1 MVSPSFVALV
11 ALLTSVRVANAWF
24 RVACT
29 DPLVQERIDPII
41 SPGAV
46 PSQHVHTIHGASNF
60 GPNSTYDS
68 LRASDCTSCE
78 VIQDHSNYWFPK
90 LYFRDPKTKSFEAVA
105 NGGLLVYYQNRGD
118 GDKSNGGAG
127 LKAFPPGL
135 RMITGDPTRRSKKY
149 TFGLGTQ
156 EELRE
161 RAIQW
166 VCLRYSANET
176 DVYNNGNAT
185 AGFPD
190 TDCESGFN
198 ARLHMPACWDGIR
211 PDSPDHQSHVAYLS
225 DLDNGSCPP
234 GFPVYMMKAR
244 SFHFFHQNAGLIPL
258 FYEVTWNVHDF
269 SSRWNASNGDKWPF
283 VYSTGDPTGFSWHG
297 DFQNG
302 WDTTA
307 LQSAIDQC
315 NNPNDPT
322 GSGITAAC
330 NFLNVTPAAF
340 ANQCKIAPV
349 TKEVVNGTLTKLP
362 GCNPLQSGPQNATI
376 HTEAKCPASD

>member
-1 MVSPSFVALV
+1 MLNPPSVSLV
-11 ALLTSVRVANAWF
+11 ALLASVRGANAWF

-41 SPGAV
+41 SPGIV

-60 GPNSTYDS
+60 GPNSTYES
-68 LRASDCTSCE
+68 LRASSCTSCE
-78 VIQDHSNYWFPK
+78 VMQDHSNYWFPK
-90 LYFRDPKTKSFEAVA
+90 LYFRDPKTNLFEAVA
-105 NGGLLVYYQNRGD
+105 NGGLLVYYQNRGA
-118 GDKSNGGAG
+118 GDTSNHGPG
-127 LKAFPPGL
+127 LQAFPPGL

-149 TFGLGTQ
+149 TFRSGGQ
-156 EELRE
+156 GELRE

-176 DVYNNGNAT
+176 DVYNNGDLT
-185 AGFPD
+185 TGFPD

-198 ARLHMPACWDGIR
+198 ARLHMPACWDGLHT
-211 PDSPDHQSHVAYLS
+211 DSADHQSHVAYLS
-225 DLDNGSCPP
+225 DLDNGSCPKNYT
-234 GFPVYMMKAR
+234 YMMK
-244 SFHFFHQNAGLIPL
+244 L

-302 WDTTA
+302 WDTVA
-307 LQSAIDQC
+307 LQNAIDHC
-315 NNPNDPT
+315 NNPDDST
-322 GSGITAAC
+322 GSGITEAC
-330 NFLNVTPAAF
+330 HFLNVTSAAF
-340 ANQCKIAPV
+340 ANQCKIAPT

-362 GCNPLQSGPQNATI
+362 GCNPIQSGPRNATI
-376 HTEAKCPASD
+376 YTEANCPASD